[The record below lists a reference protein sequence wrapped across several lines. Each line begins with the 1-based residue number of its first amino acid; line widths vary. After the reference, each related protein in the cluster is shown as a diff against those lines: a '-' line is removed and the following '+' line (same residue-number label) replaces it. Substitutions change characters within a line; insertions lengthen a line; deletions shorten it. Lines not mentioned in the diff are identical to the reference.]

1 MEESYSSRSA
11 TPQSDKAPHNVGS
24 LSLLCRKLEREN
36 MRMRA
41 MMNNKT
47 ALIEPKTIRSKWTP
61 PNNLYIT
68 QCKENDK

>member
-1 MEESYSSRSA
+1 
-11 TPQSDKAPHNVGS
+11 
-24 LSLLCRKLEREN
+24 
-36 MRMRA
+36 MRA